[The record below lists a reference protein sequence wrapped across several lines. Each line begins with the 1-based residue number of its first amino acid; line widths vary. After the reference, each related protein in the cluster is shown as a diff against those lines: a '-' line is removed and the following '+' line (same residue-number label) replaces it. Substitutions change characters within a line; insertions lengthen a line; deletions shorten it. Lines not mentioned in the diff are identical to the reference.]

1 MRVRLLGTH
10 QGESRDTRFIS
21 MLVDENLVIDA
32 GGLTSS
38 LTLEEQGQ
46 IDAVLITHRHYDHI
60 KDLPPLAH
68 NLWESK
74 SLLIYCLDDT
84 RQALQAHI
92 FNDVVWPSMQ
102 HLSEGYHPLVF
113 HQVKPGEAFEALGYR
128 ILPVEMNH
136 TVPTVGYL
144 VERGGRSLF
153 YTADTND
160 AGNPS
165 WTGIRPD
172 LLIIET
178 TMRSEDDATAARFK
192 HLTPLSLEI
201 ELQAF
206 YSKQRYYP
214 STICVHINPKHEA
227 QIKEELA
234 ALSQRLG
241 AEITAGRE
249 GMVVDV

>member
-1 MRVRLLGTH
+1 MKVRLLGTH
-10 QGESRDTRFIS
+10 QGESKDTRFIS
-21 MLVDENLVIDA
+21 MLVDENLAIDA

-38 LTLEEQGQ
+38 LTLEEQAQ
-46 IDAVLITHRHYDHI
+46 IDAMLITHRHYDHI

-74 SLLIYCLDDT
+74 SLQIYCIDDT
-84 RQALQAHI
+84 WQALCAHI
-92 FNDVVWPSMQ
+92 FNDVIWPSMQ
-102 HLSEGYHPLVF
+102 QVSEGYHPLVF
-113 HQVKPGEAFEALGYR
+113 HEVKPGEAFEVLGYR
-128 ILPVEMNH
+128 VLPIEMNH

-160 AGNPS
+160 AGDPS
-165 WTGIRPD
+165 WAGIRPD

-178 TMRSEDDATAARFK
+178 TMRSRDDATAARFK
-192 HLTPLSLEI
+192 HLTPLSLEA

-206 YSKQRYYP
+206 HAKQGYYP
-214 STICVHINPKHEA
+214 RTICVHINPKHEP

-234 ALSQRLG
+234 FLSQRLG
-241 AEITAGRE
+241 AEIAAGHE
-249 GMVVDV
+249 GMVIEV